1 MTFRVSAAFMPPNL
15 QPNSS
20 DSDHPAGMPLLGG
33 RYQIVSQLGA
43 GGFGQTFLAQDR
55 HMPGQPKCVVKQLKP
70 QVNNEQELQ
79 VARRLFDTEAKV
91 LSQLGDHPQIP
102 RLLAHFE
109 ESAEFY
115 LVQELIEGHSLQEDV
130 AAVGATVQ
138 PWREAQTVGFLGD
151 ILGTL
156 AFVHDNRVIHRDLKP
171 SNLIRRQ
178 HDGRIVLID
187 FGAVKQVSTQLVNA
201 PSSLGRTI
209 SIGTQGYMPTEQV
222 SGHPHFSSDVYAV
235 GMIAIQGL
243 IGRHPSMLSFH
254 SQTGEL
260 DWHSFV
266 PTLHPALIHLLDAMV
281 RYDFRSRYATASQAL
296 AALAQLPPALSQ
308 YISVPDVPTSDMS
321 ISTGAQLGFSQEVT
335 EKTDVKPVA
344 ITAKQSSPPLFS
356 QASSLPDANKT
367 LSSQANRSSRGIL
380 WPIFLGAGSV
390 GLVAASVLAWKLIS
404 STSSVPVLPTV
415 ENPSNPG
422 SAPVAVIT
430 PEPVP
435 EPVPEPTPELGLAP
449 TPDEAIATLKTFYN
463 KVSNREWE
471 AARSLFSEELAKTFR
486 SEFFEQFDRVT
497 VENLIVIGETAET
510 LTLIGNNTYFYQD
523 GTTQEEERTYIL
535 QLIDGEPRIIAS
547 NFVRITKRRS

>member
-20 DSDHPAGMPLLGG
+20 DSDHPASMPLLGG

-115 LVQELIEGHSLQEDV
+115 LVQELIEGHSLQEDL
-130 AAVGATVQ
+130 AAVGAAVQ

-151 ILGTL
+151 ILSTL
-156 AFVHDNRVIHRDLKP
+156 AFVHGNRVIHRDLKP

-266 PTLHPALIHLLDAMV
+266 D
-281 RYDFRSRYATASQAL
+281 RK
-296 AALAQLPPALSQ
+296 
-308 YISVPDVPTSDMS
+308 SVV
-321 ISTGAQLGFSQEVT
+321 
-335 EKTDVKPVA
+335 
-344 ITAKQSSPPLFS
+344 
-356 QASSLPDANKT
+356 
-367 LSSQANRSSRGIL
+367 
-380 WPIFLGAGSV
+380 
-390 GLVAASVLAWKLIS
+390 
-404 STSSVPVLPTV
+404 
-415 ENPSNPG
+415 
-422 SAPVAVIT
+422 
-430 PEPVP
+430 
-435 EPVPEPTPELGLAP
+435 
-449 TPDEAIATLKTFYN
+449 
-463 KVSNREWE
+463 
-471 AARSLFSEELAKTFR
+471 
-486 SEFFEQFDRVT
+486 
-497 VENLIVIGETAET
+497 
-510 LTLIGNNTYFYQD
+510 
-523 GTTQEEERTYIL
+523 
-535 QLIDGEPRIIAS
+535 
-547 NFVRITKRRS
+547 